1 MASRLDALATIPTPR
16 LILFWIA
23 GAALIGAGWW
33 FLYYQDAQAAREQ
46 AEQGLT
52 KAKADLETTKV
63 KVETFEEQMAQAAKD
78 QQEVESSK
86 RVLPLSSAT
95 VDHLMRKFQQQ
106 GRLVGLEVLDWKPG
120 SEEKAEFYARLP
132 VEVNAAG
139 TWHQMGEFFRRVSEF
154 EQIVSIER
162 VQIGLGSTAQ
172 DEDATFPA
180 LTIRFTAST
189 FRYLDPS
196 EQQAGGETTEAGR
209 RRQIQEAK

>member
-1 MASRLDALATIPTPR
+1 MASRLDALATIPTAR
-16 LILFWIA
+16 LALVWVA

-33 FLYYQDAQAAREQ
+33 FLYYQDAQAARVQ
-46 AEQGLT
+46 AEQGLV

-78 QQEVESSK
+78 QQEVEASK

-132 VEVNAAG
+132 VEVNANG

-162 VQIGLGSTAQ
+162 VQVGLGTSPQTK
-172 DEDATFPA
+172 ESVFPS
-180 LTIRFTAST
+180 LSIRFTAST

-196 EQQAGGETTEAGR
+196 EQGAGETTEAGR
-209 RRQIQEAK
+209 RRQMEEAK

>member
-16 LILFWIA
+16 LALAWVA

-33 FLYYQDAQAAREQ
+33 FLYYQDAQAARVQ
-46 AEQGLT
+46 AEQGLV
-52 KAKADLETTKV
+52 KAKSDLETTKV

-78 QQEVESSK
+78 QQEVEASK

-132 VEVNAAG
+132 VEVNATG

-162 VQIGLGSTAQ
+162 VQIGLGTTPQKGDSV
-172 DEDATFPA
+172 FPP
-180 LTIRFTAST
+180 LSIRFTAST

-196 EQQAGGETTEAGR
+196 EQGAGETTDAGR
-209 RRQIQEAK
+209 RRQIEGAQ